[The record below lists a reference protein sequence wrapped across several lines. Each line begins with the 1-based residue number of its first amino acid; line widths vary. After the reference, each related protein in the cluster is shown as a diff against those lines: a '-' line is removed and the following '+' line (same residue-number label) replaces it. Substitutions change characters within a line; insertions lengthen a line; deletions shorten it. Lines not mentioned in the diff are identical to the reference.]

1 MPDGFVRHF
10 LRFQIDPVALGG
22 FERVFKFAARAEN
35 RLSGGNVV
43 RFTGNQHAR
52 FLRRASFGQNQTQ
65 HLRRIALSALARADA
80 VADIFAVIQQ
90 IRIQSPAKI
99 HDSDHSIIL
108 FARGKVHDARNMI
121 ASVFLHRPRIE
132 PHPFGKRGDVLQSGA
147 AVQRIAAPSISNVCY
162 CTIKAFALQLFCRG
176 IHAFEKL
183 DFSEQALNLAE
194 AKAT

>member
-22 FERVFKFAARAEN
+22 FKRVFKFAARAEN
-35 RLSGGNVV
+35 RLSGSNIVH
-43 RFTGNQHAR
+43 FAGNQHAC
-52 FLRRASFGQNQTQ
+52 FLRRA
-65 HLRRIALSALARADA
+65 
-80 VADIFAVIQQ
+80 VIY
-90 IRIQSPAKI
+90 
-99 HDSDHSIIL
+99 
-108 FARGKVHDARNMI
+108 
-121 ASVFLHRPRIE
+121 
-132 PHPFGKRGDVLQSGA
+132 
-147 AVQRIAAPSISNVCY
+147 NVCY